1 MAQPLTHNI
10 TLCVHCGDSCPDG
23 HAVKNDLDFCCDGCA
38 MVYELLSENGLDAY
52 YKIGDATPGISRRKS
67 ARSARYEYLDDAGV
81 REKLLTFTDGRKS
94 TITFSL
100 PQIHCS
106 SCIWLLENINRLD
119 PGIIRSE
126 VSFTRREASV
136 TFDESKTTLRKV
148 AELLDRIGYEP
159 DLRLD
164 SAVRRQTTPGD
175 RDFYIKVGLAG
186 FAFGNIML
194 FSLPE
199 YLSGPA
205 GLDAQFNHLFG
216 YLNLIIAIPVF
227 LYSASVFYRSAWAG
241 VRQRQWNMDIAI
253 SIGIVAMFGRSTW
266 EILSGFG
273 VGYMDSFAMLVFF
286 LLVGK
291 LFQRKTF
298 ERLSFDRDY
307 RSYFPLS
314 VIVKKR
320 DEEKSIPA
328 TSLET
333 GDLIVLRHG
342 ELLPADSRLMSPGT
356 RIDYSFVTGESD
368 EVPAVKGDLIYA
380 GGRIVGGSA
389 ELVVTKPV
397 SQSYLTQLWN
407 RGEFKTEKSDTIR
420 SISNRFSRYFSPAV
434 LLIAITAALYWLP
447 SSPAT
452 AINAFTAVLIIA
464 CPCALALSAP
474 FTLGWV
480 TGILGRNKFYVKNS
494 DVIENMASSDTI
506 VFDKTGTLTFPM
518 EARVRYLGS
527 PLSDAWQEHLSA
539 GLRQSTHPMSRAILR
554 FLDHRGTQHPD
565 FFEEIPGS
573 GLRFRFG
580 DETYEIGSAGFIEGA
595 VDKIP
600 ENRDG
605 RSRSYISRNG
615 KYLGFFEVSG
625 SYRPGLNGLIERLRE
640 RFSLHLLSGDG
651 PGEREALLPL
661 FRDASRMHFEKNPEQ
676 KLEYVR
682 ELAGSGHVLMI
693 GDGLNDA
700 GALRA
705 STVGVAVTDDTGTFT
720 PSSDAIM
727 HASVID
733 KLDTFINFTRYG
745 KTVIKISFAL
755 SILYNIIGLAYA
767 VTGTLSPLICA
778 IIMPVSSVTVIVFT
792 TLATNLIARRTGLV

>member
-1 MAQPLTHNI
+1 
-10 TLCVHCGDSCPDG
+10 
-23 HAVKNDLDFCCDGCA
+23 

-52 YKIGDATPGISRRKS
+52 YQIGDTTPGISRRKTV
-67 ARSARYEYLDDAGV
+67 RSARFEFLDDDGV
-81 REKLLTFTDGRKS
+81 RKKLLTFTDGKKS

-119 PGIIRSE
+119 PGILSSE

-148 AELLDRIGYEP
+148 AELLDRIGYKP

-164 SAVRRQTTPGD
+164 SADRIQNIPGN
-175 RDFYIKVGLAG
+175 RDFYIKLGLAG

-199 YLSGPA
+199 YLAGPG

-227 LYSASVFYRSAWAG
+227 LYSGSVFYRSAWAG
-241 VRQRQWNMDIAI
+241 IRQRQWNMDIAI
-253 SIGIVAMFGRSTW
+253 SIGIVAMFGRSIW
-266 EILSGFG
+266 EILAGYG

-342 ELLPADSRLMSPGT
+342 ELLPADARLMSSEA

-368 EVPAVKGDLIYA
+368 EVPAEKGDLIYA
-380 GGRIVGGSA
+380 GGRITGGIA
-389 ELVVTKPV
+389 ELVVTKPA

-407 RGEFKTEKSDTIR
+407 RGEFKSEKNDSIR

-434 LLIAITAALYWLP
+434 LLVAITAALYWIP

-480 TGILGRNKFYVKNS
+480 TGIMGRNKFYVKNS
-494 DVIENMASSDTI
+494 DVIENLATTDTI
-506 VFDKTGTLTFPM
+506 IFDKTGTLTFPM
-518 EARVRYLGS
+518 EARVRYLGT
-527 PLSDAWQEHLSA
+527 PLSDAIQEHLAA

-554 FLDHRGTQHPD
+554 FMDHTGSETPGI
-565 FFEEIPGS
+565 FEEIPGS
-573 GLRFRFG
+573 GLRFGFG
-580 DETYEIGSAGFIEGA
+580 DTSYEIGSGTFVKG
-595 VDKIP
+595 VTGTIP
-600 ENRDG
+600 ENREG
-605 RSRSYISRNG
+605 RSRSYITRNG
-615 KYLGFFEVSG
+615 KYLGFFEISG
-625 SYRPGLNGLIERLRE
+625 TYRPGLNELISRLRD
-640 RFSLHLLSGDG
+640 RFDLHLLSGDG
-651 PGEREALLPL
+651 PGEKEALLPL
-661 FRDASRMHFEKNPEQ
+661 FRDASRMHFGKNPEQ

-682 ELAGSGHVLMI
+682 GLKETGNVLMV

-705 STVGVAVTDDTGTFT
+705 STTGIAVTDDTGTFT

-733 KLDTFINFTRYG
+733 KLDTFVNFSGYG

-755 SILYNIIGLAYA
+755 SILYNVIGLGYA
-767 VTGTLSPLICA
+767 VTGTLSPLVCA
-778 IIMPVSSVTVIVFT
+778 IIMPISSITVILFT
-792 TLATNLIARRTGLV
+792 TLATNLKARRMGLA